1 MSNKDEVEAKIIL
14 EIYIN
19 DNRQLLYKLND
30 IATRFDVSLNVIIEK
45 SLNKLIYDID
55 FIQTLRN

>member
-19 DNRQLLYKLND
+19 DNSQLLYKLND
-30 IATRFDVSLNVIIEK
+30 IANRFDVSLNVIIEK

-55 FIQTLRN
+55 FI